1 MPKRLFARNLF
12 IVNQKINM
20 LENAGQNSIRTKRST
35 EIIAGISTFL
45 ATSYIIVVN
54 PSILSKTGMPFAAVL
69 TATVLVSFFSSLM
82 MGLYAKNPIVVAP
95 GMGLNAFFTFSV
107 VLGMKVPWQTAL
119 GAVFWSGIVF
129 LLLSVFNVRTA
140 IVKAIP
146 KPLRYAIA
154 AGMGLFITLIGFS
167 SAKFIVA
174 NPATIVGVS
183 KLNPT
188 VITFLIGL
196 MVTAFLLIKNVK
208 GAFLIGI
215 LFTTLAAYPL
225 GRWWGASDTAIIH
238 WQGVFAAPD
247 FSLIGKLD
255 FVHSL
260 KWSFLPVIFAF
271 VFTDMFDSLSTF
283 IGLAE
288 AANLLDENGEP
299 QHVQRSLLTDA
310 VSTTIA
316 GLLGSSPGTAYVESA
331 VGIEA
336 GGRTGLTAIVAGI
349 LFLPFL
355 FLAPLLSVIPSIATA
370 PALVLVGVFMM
381 APVLKI
387 KWNQPDEAIPAFL
400 AMVLIPFTYSIT
412 QGIIWGFLSWTILK
426 IATGKKA
433 EVSPALLVIDAF
445 VVLALVLG

>member
-1 MPKRLFARNLF
+1 
-12 IVNQKINM
+12 
-20 LENAGQNSIRTKRST
+20 
-35 EIIAGISTFL
+35 
-45 ATSYIIVVN
+45 
-54 PSILSKTGMPFAAVL
+54 
-69 TATVLVSFFSSLM
+69 M

-188 VITFLIGL
+188 IITFLIGL

-225 GRWWGASDTAIIH
+225 GRWWGGSEATIIH
-238 WQGVFAAPD
+238 WQGVLAAPD

-255 FVHSL
+255 LVHSL

-288 AANLLDENGEP
+288 AANLLDEDGEP

-355 FLAPLLSVIPSIATA
+355 FLAPLLSVIPAIATA

-426 IATGKKA
+426 IATGKKE